1 MQVIFEGVG
10 HRFPSGPWLFRGLT
24 KTLTPGEVY
33 ALVGPSGS
41 GKSTL
46 LSLIAGW
53 VEPAEGEIRISGEGR
68 TSWVFQNPHGTAH
81 RSALDH
87 VVLPLLSRGLTR
99 SEAEGEALGILSTF
113 TLADVAHQPFSS
125 LSGGEAQR
133 LMLARAVASEP
144 ALFLIDEPT
153 AQLDLHTRQE
163 VNATIARLANM
174 KTIVVVATHDQETR
188 DMCTSVLDLRHYQDL
203 DERHAPSQSSTSAL
217 PNSPTRGL
225 EGGA

>member
-1 MQVIFEGVG
+1 MQVTLDNLG
-10 HRFPSGPWLFRGLT
+10 HHFVPGQWLFRGLT
-24 KTLTPGEVY
+24 AQLYSGEVY

-53 VEPAEGEIRISGEGR
+53 VNPVEGKVVKPEDGRI
-68 TSWVFQNPHGTAH
+68 SWVFQNPYGIAH

-87 VVLPLLSRGLTR
+87 VVFPLLAEGITR
-99 SEAEGEALGILSTF
+99 NEAETAALKIMGTF
-113 TLADVAHQPFSS
+113 AIDHIAQQNFSS

-133 LMLARAVASEP
+133 LMLARAVATKP

-163 VNATIARLANM
+163 VNAAIAHLANRN
-174 KTIVVVATHDQETR
+174 TVVIVATHDEETKNT
-188 DMCTSVLDLRHYQDL
+188 CTQVVDLRYYQNI
-203 DERHAPSQSSTSAL
+203 EGSTRE
-217 PNSPTRGL
+217 NTGVQR
-225 EGGA
+225 